1 MTTYCFGSDRVTK
14 SYKWSALCS
23 GDAGYVTWH
32 SLSSHMRLTPPPC
45 LLLLS
50 RTRGEEIGGG
60 GRVTGLYTKYHT
72 YIKGVIN
79 NALKN
84 HIEFGEGEIV
94 IQRGGGRMQ
103 LILGVEQQNS
113 RHTISISPPFG
124 FFPYKFS

>member
-1 MTTYCFGSDRVTK
+1 MAFPVI
-14 SYKWSALCS
+14 SYEA
-23 GDAGYVTWH
+23 YI
-32 SLSSHMRLTPPPC
+32 PPPC
-45 LLLLS
+45 PLLLS

-94 IQRGGGRMQ
+94 IQRGGEG
-103 LILGVEQQNS
+103 GCN
-113 RHTISISPPFG
+113 
-124 FFPYKFS
+124 

>member
-1 MTTYCFGSDRVTK
+1 MTK

-32 SLSSHMRLTPPPC
+32 SLSSLT
-45 LLLLS
+45 LLPS
-50 RTRGEEIGGG
+50 RTRREEIGGG

-84 HIEFGEGEIV
+84 HIEFGEGEII
-94 IQRGGGRMQ
+94 IQRGGDA
-103 LILGVEQQNS
+103 INS
-113 RHTISISPPFG
+113 RGGAKKI
-124 FFPYKFS
+124 